1 MDSRNVPPRKTISGS
16 LVFKLQPPN
25 RPQALWLR
33 WTLLT
38 SENGFRKTA
47 EVWAILF
54 NRTESETQ
62 KTALKQSFEISQ
74 FLVKPGE
81 AFKSGLRNSLPLRR
95 WARSR
100 AWAKRLV
107 GTSSSS
113 RARNLRSRFPWYQ
126 KPCREQGSPK
136 TKRLRCMR
144 TCWQPAPASS
154 TESASSGITRL
165 RCWAISRAPETDT
178 PGSGPTAISFRMSPA
193 NQAMS
198 CLTGSPAERASL
210 SSARHRRSAPLFR
223 YRGDVYRFDTVWD
236 ALRARSV
243 LSTMGWS
250 FQADRGDLSFRG
262 QIRSEARD
270 FAGVTYEDTDG
281 TFLYCS
287 NTKLAAMDL
296 QIYRAAGWKAS
307 YRSPHGAAFEIVSRS
322 KNPYVPL
329 MI

>member
-1 MDSRNVPPRKTISGS
+1 MSRLGKPFQEVWF
-16 LVFKLQPPN
+16 FKLNHPT

-74 FLVKPGE
+74 FLVKPGGSIQIGSSELAPTSTVGKVEGMGKTLSWNLQFKPRTETTVSFSLVPE
-81 AFKSGLRNSLPLRR
+81 ALQRAGIAKNEAIAVHEDLLATGTCELNGVRFEWDHAVAMLGHITGPRNGHSWVWAHCNQFQDESGKPSDVLFD
-95 WARSR
+95 
-100 AWAKRLV
+100 
-107 GTSSSS
+107 GITG
-113 RARNLRSRFPWYQ
+113 RARVPVI
-126 KPCREQGSPK
+126 GK
-136 TKRLRCMR
+136 T
-144 TCWQPAPASS
+144 PALS
-154 TESASSGITRL
+154 T
-165 RCWAISRAPETDT
+165 
-178 PGSGPTAISFRMSPA
+178 F
-193 NQAMS
+193 
-198 CLTGSPAERASL
+198 
-210 SSARHRRSAPLFR
+210 LFR

-296 QIYRAAGWKAS
+296 QIYRSGKLEAS